1 VASGAA
7 RGQEVEP
14 SRGSPPG
21 DLAREVRRLAF
32 PAILHSL
39 LQTLV
44 FVVDRVMLGR
54 HGEASLAAM
63 QIGGAL
69 EWSIWSV
76 FAAFEVGTIARVGRH
91 VGAGDRPAARRVAW
105 ISLGIAVSVGVV
117 LAAATPLILA
127 ALPLVAEN
135 TSPEALGEARA
146 YLGVTIAASPLVF
159 VAATSVAT
167 LQAGGD
173 TRTPLMIGVVANL
186 VHIAL
191 NRVLILGVEGVAPA
205 MGARGAGIST
215 AVTFGIE
222 AILATLALTS
232 RSRVVC
238 LRRTAEE
245 RAGASTREETRE
257 LFRVGAPAFAERVL
271 YHIGFVVY
279 AMMTARLGDAAM
291 AANQSLISVESICFL
306 SADGFGVAA
315 AALVAQKLGAENP
328 ADARRAAWIA
338 TRYAVTALTVF
349 GIGAFV
355 LRDLILPVFSDDPR
369 VLAIGRATMPVLAF
383 AQPFMATAVVLAQ
396 ALRGAG
402 KTRQALGV
410 SLVGAVFVRL
420 AATWIFAFVAALG
433 LVGVWIGST
442 TDWAVRTAVL
452 VLMFRRPVRSAA
464 RGEGD
469 GGGGG
474 DGADAAAAG
483 KARGSVLE

>member
-1 VASGAA
+1 MLK
-7 RGQEVEP
+7 
-14 SRGSPPG
+14 

-63 QIGGAL
+63 QIGGAV

-105 ISLGIAVSVGVV
+105 ISLAIAVVVGVV
-117 LAAATPLILA
+117 LAAATPLVLA
-127 ALPLVAEN
+127 GLPLVAEKV
-135 TSPEALGEARA
+135 SPEALGEAEA

-159 VAATSVAT
+159 VAATSTAT

-173 TRTPLMIGVVANL
+173 TRTPLMIGVVANI
-186 VHIAL
+186 VHVAL

-215 AVTFGIE
+215 SITFGIE
-222 AILATLALTS
+222 AVLATLALTS

-238 LRRTAEE
+238 LRRTAEGG
-245 RAGASTREETRE
+245 ASASTREEIRE
-257 LFRVGAPAFAERVL
+257 LLRVGGPAFAERVL
-271 YHIGFVVY
+271 YHLGFVAY
-279 AMMTARLGDAAM
+279 AMTVARLGDAAM

-315 AALVAQKLGAENP
+315 AALVAQKLGTGRP
-328 ADARRAAWIA
+328 DDARQAAWIS
-338 TRYAVTALTVF
+338 TRYAVIALTAF
-349 GIGAFV
+349 GVGALA
-355 LRDLILPVFSDDPR
+355 LRDVILPIFSDDPQ
-369 VLAIGRATMPVLAF
+369 VLAIGRKTMPVLAI
-383 AQPFMATAVVLAQ
+383 AQPFMATGIVLAQ

-410 SLVGAVFVRL
+410 SVVGAVFVRL
-420 AATWIFAFVAALG
+420 PATWLFALVAAFG

-442 TDWAVRTAVL
+442 TDWAVRTFVL
-452 VLMFRRPVRSAA
+452 AYMFRRPVRS
-464 RGEGD
+464 GEG
-469 GGGGG
+469 
-474 DGADAAAAG
+474 APE
-483 KARGSVLE
+483 KPEGSVLE